1 MDEPAT
7 TNSRPAASA
16 QPSGKRGLRLWRWAL
31 AAGAV
36 LIFGAIYSWWLARPS
51 APTYVTVPVTRGDV
65 VRAIVT
71 TGTVNPVT
79 TVQVGSY
86 VSGTIQDLY
95 CDYNT
100 KVKAGQLCAKVDPRP
115 YQVVFDQATA
125 NLVSAEAQL
134 KKDQA
139 SLAYAKINYDRDVG
153 LQKKGIVSQD
163 VLDNDKSVLDQAIAQ
178 VSVDAATIKERQAA
192 LNAAKVNLDYT
203 NIVSPVDGT
212 VISRSIDVGQTVAA
226 SFQTPTLF
234 LIAKDLTRMQVDT
247 SVSESDVG
255 SAKVGERASFTVE
268 AYPDKVFQ
276 GRVTQVRQAPV
287 SVQNVIT
294 YDVVINVGN
303 PDFRLLPGMTA
314 NTRIITDERD
324 NVLRVPVQ
332 ALRFSPQER
341 EKKGTPAQARPGVA
355 RPQYIYL
362 LHDGKPQRVPV
373 TVGLND
379 GTNVEIAGE
388 GVRAGDEVIVNE
400 VKSGE
405 QKAGARQRSALR
417 F

>member
-1 MDEPAT
+1 
-7 TNSRPAASA
+7 
-16 QPSGKRGLRLWRWAL
+16 
-31 AAGAV
+31 
-36 LIFGAIYSWWLARPS
+36 
-51 APTYVTVPVTRGDV
+51 VTVPVTRGDV
-65 VRAIVT
+65 VRVIVT

-86 VSGTIQDLY
+86 VSGTIQSLY

-139 SLAYAKINYDRDVG
+139 SLAYAKVNYGRDVG
-153 LQKKGIVSQD
+153 LQEKGIVSQD
-163 VLDNDKSVLDQAIAQ
+163 VLDNDRSVLDQAIAQ
-178 VSVDAATIKERQAA
+178 VSVDVATIKERQAA

-247 SVSESDVG
+247 NVSESDVG
-255 SAKVGERASFTVE
+255 SAKVGQRASFTVE
-268 AYPDKVFQ
+268 AYPGEVFQ
-276 GRVTQVRQAPV
+276 GQVTQVRQAPV

-294 YDVVINVGN
+294 YDVVVGVGN
-303 PDFRLLPGMTA
+303 PDFKLLPGMTA

-332 ALRFSPQER
+332 ALRFSPGGRER
-341 EKKGTPAQARPGVA
+341 SGSPEQARTGA
-355 RPQYIYL
+355 ERPQYIYL
-362 LHDGKPQRVPV
+362 LREGKPQRVQV

-388 GVRAGDEVIVNE
+388 GIKAGEEVIVNE
-400 VKSGE
+400 VRSGE
-405 QKAGARQRSALR
+405 QKAGARQRSPLR
-417 F
+417 L